1 MYLWWR
7 CWCHSLLGTAPVY
20 LSDYCTSAVEVAS
33 RQLVLCSVIHHEL
46 TVPQHWLSKYGHQV
60 FSVAGLMTRLAVWPF
75 SHHGNLHMTPGHIS
89 SQTINM
95 SLAPVDDFCYL
106 GSMMSSP
113 LEDLKHRRG
122 MAWGT
127 LWKLETLIVS
137 CYHIYGA
144 ESWPIDAQMTR
155 LISSFGT
162 SAYHI
167 MTGVKRLDKVCNTTV
182 LVTVSRN
189 ELIHTAYDH
198 QLRFLGHMQK
208 PMRYTSQLTAVQDT
222 VVLEQSTLITSRN

>member
-1 MYLWWR
+1 M
-7 CWCHSLLGTAPVY
+7 
-20 LSDYCTSAVEVAS
+20 
-33 RQLVLCSVIHHEL
+33 LCDTPWADSS
-46 TVPQHWLSKYGHQV
+46 T
-60 FSVAGLMTRLAVWPF
+60 TLAQQVWPSSILSCWSNDQISRVTLQSPWQP
-75 SHHGNLHMTPGHIS
+75 SHDIS